1 MKYPFL
7 LAALL
12 LCSAN
17 LAARH
22 SDTDTLLQPDTLS
35 LRQSDALS
43 AQKSDAPFV
52 RPPYLRPGDTI
63 GIVTPARKL
72 KEKADT
78 AKVRERFEEWGL
90 KVNSERTTPTANSPT
105 SPGPTPGAPQT
116 CRP

>member
-35 LRQSDALS
+35 LRQSDARICVVVD
-43 AQKSDAPFV
+43 K
-52 RPPYLRPGDTI
+52 
-63 GIVTPARKL
+63 
-72 KEKADT
+72 
-78 AKVRERFEEWGL
+78 
-90 KVNSERTTPTANSPT
+90 
-105 SPGPTPGAPQT
+105 
-116 CRP
+116 

>member
-22 SDTDTLLQPDTLS
+22 PDTHTLLQPDTLS

-43 AQKSDAPFV
+43 AQQSDAPFI
-52 RPPYLRPGDTI
+52 RPPYLHRGDTV
-63 GIVTPARKL
+63 GIVSPAGKL
-72 KEKADT
+72 PLNTDT
-78 AKVRERFEEWGL
+78 AKIRERFASWGL
-90 KVNSERTTPTANSPT
+90 HVKSPT

>member
-35 LRQSDALS
+35 SGNPTRSPPRNPTRLS
-43 AQKSDAPFV
+43 SA
-52 RPPYLRPGDTI
+52 RL
-63 GIVTPARKL
+63 PA
-72 KEKADT
+72 A
-78 AKVRERFEEWGL
+78 G
-90 KVNSERTTPTANSPT
+90 
-105 SPGPTPGAPQT
+105 
-116 CRP
+116 

>member
-22 SDTDTLLQPDTLS
+22 PDTHTLLQPDTLS

-63 GIVTPARKL
+63 GSSPR
-72 KEKADT
+72 
-78 AKVRERFEEWGL
+78 R
-90 KVNSERTTPTANSPT
+90 ANSRRRPT
-105 SPGPTPGAPQT
+105 RPKSGNASKSGA
-116 CRP
+116 